1 MKSCILAGIAA
12 LAFYLPNTLKE
23 VAKPYLGVYECK
35 EAKLGNEDY
44 LQRFEDITLELKGN
58 GEFILT
64 FREKGGRERR
74 EKGKYT
80 YDEKREAITLDGGA
94 IKRQFPLKDG
104 ALRFQLSLGGKW
116 LSVLFEQK

>member
-12 LAFYLPNTLKE
+12 LAFYLPNTIKE
-23 VAKPYLGVYECK
+23 ITKPYLGVYECK
-35 EAKLGNEDY
+35 EARLGNEDY
-44 LQRFEDITLELKGN
+44 LQRFEDITLELKGD

-64 FREKGGRERR
+64 FQEKGGKIRR

-80 YDEKREAITLDGGA
+80 YDEKRGVVTLDGGSM
-94 IKRQFPLKDG
+94 KREFPLKNG
-104 ALRFQLSLGGKW
+104 ELRFQLSLGGKW